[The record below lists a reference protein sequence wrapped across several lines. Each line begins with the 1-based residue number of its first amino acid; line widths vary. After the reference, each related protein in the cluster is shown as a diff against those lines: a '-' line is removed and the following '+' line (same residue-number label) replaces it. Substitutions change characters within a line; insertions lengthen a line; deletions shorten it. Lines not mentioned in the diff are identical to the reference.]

1 MSSEEEPRRGF
12 LEKISLF
19 LSLLF
24 FGKEMPLKVAAQAAA
39 PPGLWLE
46 KIIANPD
53 DDALRLE
60 YAKWL
65 TSQGDI
71 LGEFVECEVLQSQ
84 IDDTHPEYYSREWRR
99 ARLRSE
105 RYDGSRTRTET
116 WTAPARACTYFGSTD
131 RGLLE
136 NLSVEDV
143 DDFRRRERELVS
155 AIPLLR
161 NLHFFR
167 NGATD
172 LFRNLARC
180 KIASQIRSLDLYDCY
195 VSQDSFAVLQQA
207 DMFPNLQTLHCGASR
222 LDCDGL
228 RQFLATGVKKR
239 LESLEIPACK
249 LTDAQGKEV
258 TEIDF
263 AESPYKPLFE
273 NTGLAAI
280 RNVSM
285 SAPIFDERHAD
296 QLAHSSL
303 LQRLTELNL
312 SGCPVGGN
320 WMSIASKANYRLP
333 LRRLAFDQSNLGGEN
348 ALDFSAFPQL
358 CDLNVDSSKVT
369 AAALDQLLRT
379 IPGGL
384 RKLSAAYNAIG
395 DTGAEKISECSQL
408 KNLRGLYLF
417 GCDIG
422 SHGIEHLARSPHLK
436 ALVALKLGWNKIGSK
451 AIHDLVGSPIARSL
465 RFLHVC
471 DCGIGEAG
479 AQAVANAPEL
489 RNLNWLNVDDNQIG
503 DAGIRGILNSPHLKN
518 LTALSADNCDQ
529 REDELGAI
537 WKKRFGNFDRWSA
550 FSIVGKLR

>member
-1 MSSEEEPRRGF
+1 MSSEQEPRRAF
-12 LEKISLF
+12 LGKVGLF
-19 LSLLF
+19 LSLPF
-24 FGKEMPLKVAAQAAA
+24 FGRAMPLKEAAQAAA

-60 YAKWL
+60 YAQWL

-105 RYDGSRTRTET
+105 RYDGSRTRTES
-116 WTAPARACTYFGSTD
+116 WTAPARTCTYFGSTD

-136 NLSVEDV
+136 NLLVKDV
-143 DDFRRRERELVS
+143 DDFRRRERELLS

-161 NLHFFR
+161 NLHLSSV
-167 NGATD
+167 GTTD

-180 KIASQIRSLDLYDCY
+180 KIASQIRSLDLYDCD
-195 VSQDSFAVLQQA
+195 VSQDSFAVLQQE
-207 DMFPNLQTLHCGASR
+207 DKFPNLQTLHCGASR
-222 LDCDGL
+222 LDCNGL

-239 LESLEIPACK
+239 LESLELPACK

-263 AESPYKPLFE
+263 SESPYKPLFE

-285 SAPIFDERHAD
+285 SDPIFDERHAD

-303 LQRLTELNL
+303 LQRLMELDL

-333 LRRLAFDQSNLGGEN
+333 LRRLAFDQSNLGGQY
-348 ALDFSAFPQL
+348 ALDFSAFPNL
-358 CDLNVDSSKVT
+358 SDLNVDSSQVT
-369 AAALDQLLRT
+369 ATSLDQLLQT
-379 IPGGL
+379 IPEGL

-395 DTGAEKISECSQL
+395 DAGAEKISACSQL
-408 KNLRGLYLF
+408 KNLRCLYLF
-417 GCDIG
+417 GCDLG
-422 SHGIEHLARSPHLK
+422 SHGVKHLARSPHLRK
-436 ALVALKLGWNKIGSK
+436 LVALKLGWNRIDSTAIGN
-451 AIHDLVGSPIARSL
+451 LVGSPLARSL
-465 RFLHVC
+465 KFLHVC

-479 AQAVANAPEL
+479 ARAIANAPEL
-489 RNLNWLNVDDNQIG
+489 QDLNWLNINDNQIG
-503 DAGIRGILNSPHLKN
+503 DAGIRGILNSPHLKS